1 MQGFSR
7 NRGYVDESWMISILA
22 VYECYQGC
30 ADRGHVGPMPP
41 TILSNLQESWSE
53 VSHAAEELAT
63 VFSVTFLLVKI
74 VG

>member
-1 MQGFSR
+1 
-7 NRGYVDESWMISILA
+7 MIFFLA
-22 VYECYQGC
+22 AYEFYQGC
-30 ADRGHVGPMPP
+30 ADWEHVGPMPP
-41 TILSNLQESWSE
+41 KILSPLQESWSE